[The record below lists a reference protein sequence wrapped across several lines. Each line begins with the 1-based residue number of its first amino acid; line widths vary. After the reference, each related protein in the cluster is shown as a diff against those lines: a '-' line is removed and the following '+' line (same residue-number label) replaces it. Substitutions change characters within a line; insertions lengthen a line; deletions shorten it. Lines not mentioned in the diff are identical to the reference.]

1 MQETLLLF
9 HFSNEWFVIITPL
22 ICMALDIITGFWKAC
37 KQNDVKSTKL
47 RNGLYKKATE
57 ILIVLLVEYFQ
68 YVLMLQQYQ
77 IAAVVSAYVIFM
89 EIISIIENAIAL
101 DVPVPS
107 FFLTI
112 LHEAQEKIDDGS
124 IIQK

>member
-1 MQETLLLF
+1 MQEQLLLF
-9 HFSNEWFVIITPL
+9 QFSNEWFVIITPL
-22 ICMALDIITGFWKAC
+22 ICMAIDIITGFWKAC
-37 KQNDVKSTKL
+37 KANDVRSVKL

-68 YVLMLQQYQ
+68 YALMLQQYQ
-77 IAAVVSAYVIFM
+77 IAAIVSVYVIFM
-89 EIISIIENAIAL
+89 EVISIIENAIAL

-107 FFLTI
+107 FFLKI
-112 LHEAQEKIDDGS
+112 LHEAQEKVDNGS